1 TGEDRRAAG
10 QTCSLLLAFAGGRT
24 SDAAAVRG
32 DAGPDRA
39 ATDTDG
45 IASWWRSQSRKI
57 CLQQVGARRG
67 VAKVCRKW
75 AISGCAG
82 GGRHTVGSAP
92 DDKSFHSVANRRD
105 ECTMVPFLRPKR
117 KFRLIQKESNLDIR
131 IYPYAFF
138 QRFRAKALLLPIVS
152 PIILCLIACGGTGS
166 PSGSN
171 PLSRLQHTSISST
184 QNPLVAEYS
193 VTTTGPGTVTIEF
206 GPTTS
211 YGFKTAPYSMPSGG
225 GSAILQVAGMK
236 QNTLHHMRAIL
247 ATANGQ
253 VVDQDH
259 TFQTGAI
266 PSAMMPVMHVTTPQG
281 QTPTPGVQLVSFSG
295 ESFAVNPA
303 GDIVWFYN
311 YQEST
316 GGPWLVKL
324 LPNGHMLMIL
334 NLPGATSGIREVDL
348 AGNTIRELDLS
359 DLSQKLTNAGYN
371 LQLTAIDHDVLV
383 MPNGHWLFITSNTRV
398 FTDLPGYPGQTTV
411 VGNAI
416 IDVDQNN
423 NPVWVWDAF
432 DHLDVNR
439 HPMNFPDWTHANAL
453 FYVPEDGSVL
463 LSIRH
468 QHWIVKIDY
477 ANGSGSGDIVW
488 KLGHEGDFTLLDS
501 NSPADWFY

>member
-1 TGEDRRAAG
+1 
-10 QTCSLLLAFAGGRT
+10 
-24 SDAAAVRG
+24 
-32 DAGPDRA
+32 
-39 ATDTDG
+39 
-45 IASWWRSQSRKI
+45 
-57 CLQQVGARRG
+57 
-67 VAKVCRKW
+67 
-75 AISGCAG
+75 
-82 GGRHTVGSAP
+82 
-92 DDKSFHSVANRRD
+92 
-105 ECTMVPFLRPKR
+105 
-117 KFRLIQKESNLDIR
+117 
-131 IYPYAFF
+131 
-138 QRFRAKALLLPIVS
+138 
-152 PIILCLIACGGTGS
+152 
-166 PSGSN
+166 
-171 PLSRLQHTSISST
+171 
-184 QNPLVAEYS
+184 
-193 VTTTGPGTVTIEF
+193 
-206 GPTTS
+206 
-211 YGFKTAPYSMPSGG
+211 
-225 GSAILQVAGMK
+225 MK
-236 QNTLHHMRAIL
+236 QNTLYHMRAIL

-411 VGNAI
+411 FGNAI

-501 NSPADWFY
+501 NSPADWFYAQHDANVVTTNATGDFQLGLFDNGDYRVLNDNGDVCDGTGTGDPPCYTTAAIFEVNESNRTARRQWSQQLAYSLWGGSVEELQNSNIFIDETSPSDLGGNTSRVSEVTQQANPALVWQLQFQNETAYRTLHLPSLYPGVQW